1 MAKPILVVNY
11 CIEGLTQEQIVRN
24 FKELRS
30 VVEGSK
36 INDDYFTFFLP
47 VKSDSHIQVFYEKD
61 FDEIRYEGLKGLIKQ
76 KFEELENE

>member
-11 CIEGLTQEQIVRN
+11 CIDGLSMEQVVRN

-30 VVEGSK
+30 VVEKSG
-36 INDDYFTFFLP
+36 INEDYFTFFLP

-61 FDEIRYEGLKGLIKQ
+61 FDEVKYEDLKEGIKQ
-76 KFEELENE
+76 KFEELK